1 MIIFEIKL
9 QNLNSSRLNCLKN
22 INLLQQIKDKGEFQM
37 KKIML
42 VCSAGMSTSLLV
54 TKMEQAAEKAGDEVE
69 IFALPMSDGINRL
82 STVDCV
88 LLGPQVRFN
97 LGKIKEEAAKVN
109 PGLPV
114 DVIDMKDYGTMN
126 GEKVYNYA
134 KKLMDE

>member
-1 MIIFEIKL
+1 
-9 QNLNSSRLNCLKN
+9 
-22 INLLQQIKDKGEFQM
+22 M

-54 TKMEQAAEKAGDEVE
+54 TKMEQAGDEVE

-114 DVIDMKDYGTMN
+114 DVIDMKDYGMMN

>member
-1 MIIFEIKL
+1 
-9 QNLNSSRLNCLKN
+9 
-22 INLLQQIKDKGEFQM
+22 M

-54 TKMEQAAEKAGDEVE
+54 TKMEQAAEKVGDEVE

-88 LLGPQVRFN
+88 LLGSQVRFN

-114 DVIDMKDYGTMN
+114 DVIDMKDYGMMN

>member
-1 MIIFEIKL
+1 
-9 QNLNSSRLNCLKN
+9 
-22 INLLQQIKDKGEFQM
+22 M

-54 TKMEQAAEKAGDEVE
+54 TKMEQAAEKVGDEVE

-88 LLGPQVRFN
+88 LLGPQVRFQKN
-97 LGKIKEEAAKVN
+97 TIEKAMGAAGVSK
-109 PGLPV
+109 PC
-114 DVIDMKDYGTMN
+114 DVIDMKDYGMMN

>member
-1 MIIFEIKL
+1 
-9 QNLNSSRLNCLKN
+9 
-22 INLLQQIKDKGEFQM
+22 M

-54 TKMEQAAEKAGDEVE
+54 TKMEQAAEKAGDKVE

-88 LLGPQVRFN
+88 LLGPQVSFN
-97 LGKIKEEAAKVN
+97 LGKFKEEAAKVN

-114 DVIDMKDYGTMN
+114 DVIDMKDYGMMN